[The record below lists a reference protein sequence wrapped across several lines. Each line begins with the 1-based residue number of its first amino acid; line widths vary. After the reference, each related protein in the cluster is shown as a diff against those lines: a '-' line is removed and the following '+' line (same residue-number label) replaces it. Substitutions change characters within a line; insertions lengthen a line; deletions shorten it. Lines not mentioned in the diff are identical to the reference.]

1 MLAKRIIPCLDVK
14 DGRVVKGV
22 NYVNLADAGDPA
34 EQAARYEE
42 DGADELVILD
52 ISASEEGRQARL
64 ATVRAVA
71 RRLTIPLT
79 VGGGIRTLEDITEL
93 LRAGADKVSV
103 NTAAWRD
110 PDLITRGAARFG
122 RQCIVV
128 AVDARRVTGVAG
140 GVSDGVSA
148 GGAPADRAPAN
159 GVPTGEQPG
168 LWEARILGGKESTGQ
183 DAVVWAAEAERRG
196 AGEILLTSIDRD
208 GTNQG
213 YDISLTHAV
222 AEAVHIPVIASGG
235 GGTAAHAAE
244 VLTEGRADAALYAS
258 SLHYRKLTVRAIKE
272 HLADLGIEV
281 RL

>member
-22 NYVNLADAGDPA
+22 NYANLADAGDPV

-64 ATVRAVA
+64 ATVSAVA

-79 VGGGIRTLEDITEL
+79 VGGGIRSLEDITDL
-93 LRAGADKVSV
+93 LRAGADKVSL

-110 PDLITRGAARFG
+110 PDLITKGAARYG

-128 AVDARRVTGVAG
+128 AVDARRWPSPAAKAG
-140 GVSDGVSA
+140 GGDR
-148 GGAPADRAPAN
+148 GGD
-159 GVPTGEQPG
+159 E
-168 LWEARILGGKESTGQ
+168 WEARILGGKQGTGRG
-183 DAVVWAAEAERRG
+183 AVDWAVEVEGLG

-213 YDISLTHAV
+213 YDVELTRAV

-235 GGTAAHAAE
+235 GGTAEHAVE
-244 VLTEGRADAALYAS
+244 ILTAGKADAALYAS
-258 SLHYRKLTVRAIKE
+258 SLHYRKLTVAAIKE
-272 HLADLGIEV
+272 HLASQGIEV
-281 RL
+281 RLH

>member
-52 ISASEEGRQARL
+52 ISASEEGRKARL
-64 ATVRAVA
+64 ATVQAVA

-93 LRAGADKVSV
+93 LRAGADKVSL

-122 RQCIVV
+122 RQCLVV
-128 AVDARRVTGVAG
+128 AVDARRAAGVGLAGDAAAGATPAGEGAG
-140 GVSDGVSA
+140 G
-148 GGAPADRAPAN
+148 
-159 GVPTGEQPG
+159 
-168 LWEARILGGKESTGQ
+168 WEARILGGKESTGQ
-183 DAVVWAAEAERRG
+183 DAVAWAAEVERRG

-213 YDISLTHAV
+213 YDIGLTRAV
-222 AEAVHIPVIASGG
+222 AEAVRIPVIASGG

-244 VLTEGRADAALYAS
+244 VLTEGKADAALYAS
-258 SLHYRKLTVRAIKE
+258 SLHYRKLTVRDIKR
-272 HLADLGIEV
+272 HLTSLGIEV
-281 RL
+281 RLQ